1 MQTRDTAPMAFADG
15 DECGFTGVQWT
26 DQDVVTT
33 TRIFRELW
41 LGVVEGLE
49 PAAVQIVPDASH
61 REEGPR
67 TSIIAGAWQA
77 RDAAVDGLLDI
88 DERAD
93 GERIPAEFVD
103 GLCDTCDEGD
113 LDVVLERL
121 GLAGAL
127 LHLRLNGLG
136 PGPWDP
142 GVAAA
147 ARQVV
152 HEVQHHL
159 HTAGRTR
166 HALGLG
172 VASASGTVVALHR
185 SAGGVPKLPV
195 DSLEI
200 GWSGAAGDAQHDRQ
214 NHGRPFQALCLYSA
228 EVIEALQAEGHPIG
242 FGSTGEN
249 LTVRGLDWASLRPG
263 TLVRISDGSGAADPG
278 AVLAEL
284 SSYATPCA
292 KNGSFFH
299 GRDHR
304 RMDQDAHPGWS
315 RLYATVLR
323 PGRVRAGDTIEVEPP
338 LVAPSGS

>member
-1 MQTRDTAPMAFADG
+1 MSFADG
-15 DECGFTGVQWT
+15 DECGFRAERWT

-33 TRIFRELW
+33 SRIFRELW

-49 PAAVQIVPDASH
+49 PASVQIVPDATH
-61 REEGPR
+61 RDEGPR
-67 TSIIAGAWQA
+67 TSIIASAWQA

-93 GERIPAEFVD
+93 GERLPAEFVD
-103 GLCDTCDEGD
+103 GLCDTCDEAD
-113 LDVVLERL
+113 LQVVLERL

-127 LHLRLNGLG
+127 LHLRLKGLE
-136 PGPWDP
+136 PNPWDP
-142 GVAAA
+142 DVAAA

-172 VASASGTVVALHR
+172 VATASGTVVALSR
-185 SAGGVPKLPV
+185 SDGGVPKLPV

-200 GWSGAAGDAQHDRQ
+200 GWSGAAGDAQNERQ
-214 NHGRPFQALCLYSA
+214 HHGRPFQALCLYSA

-249 LTVRGLDWASLRPG
+249 LSVRGLDWANLRPG
-263 TLVRISDGSGAADPG
+263 ALVRISGDAGTGDAD
-278 AVLAEL
+278 AVIAEI

-292 KNGSFFH
+292 KNASFF
-299 GRDHR
+299 RDRHFR
-304 RMDQDAHPGWS
+304 RMDQDEHPGWS
-315 RLYATVLR
+315 RLYATILR
-323 PGRVRAGDTIEVEPP
+323 PGRITTGAVIEVEPP
-338 LVAPSGS
+338 LLSSSGS